1 MPAVTHNPQG
11 SIPVCSPT
19 LDGAERAYAL
29 DCIDANWISSTGEY
43 IPRFERMFAERCGA
57 THGVACC
64 NGTAALHLALE
75 TLDIGPGDE
84 VIIPSFTLIVS
95 ANVVCWTGATP
106 VLVDVKSD
114 TWCIDERL
122 IETKITPRTRAI
134 MIVHMYGHPCEMDEI
149 CAIARR
155 HGLYVI
161 EDAAQ
166 AHGAKYHGRTVGGI
180 GDVGCFSF
188 YGNKIITTGEGG
200 MLLTNDPSLAERA
213 ALLRNQAFGEERF
226 DHHHVGFN
234 YRMTNI
240 QAAIGCAQ
248 CERWDEK
255 VARKRELAAEY
266 DRLFADEGTLQLP
279 VEADGCQSVYW
290 MYGVVLKDDFG
301 RSKNDVCAQLAA
313 AGVETRPFFTPMNRQ
328 PVFQGSHRR
337 WPDLRGSYPVSERL
351 GERGFYLPSGLDL
364 TREEQAYIAE
374 QLLACKR

>member
-1 MPAVTHNPQG
+1 MPTVINRPRK
-11 SIPVCSPT
+11 SIPVCSPM
-19 LDGAERAYAL
+19 LDGEERANVL
-29 DCIDANWISSTGEY
+29 DCIDSNWISSAGEY
-43 IPRFERMFAERCGA
+43 IPRLEKAFAKRCGA
-57 THGVACC
+57 AHGVACC

-75 TLDIGPGDE
+75 ALEIGPGDE

-95 ANVVCWTGATP
+95 ANVVCWTGAVP
-106 VLVDVKSD
+106 VLVDVKSH
-114 TWCIDERL
+114 TWCIDEEL

-134 MIVHMYGHPCEMDEI
+134 VAVHMYGHPCAMDEI
-149 CAIARR
+149 RGIARR

-166 AHGAKYHGRTVGGI
+166 AHGATYRGRTVGGI

-200 MLLTNDPSLAERA
+200 MLVTNDAPIAERA

-226 DHHHVGFN
+226 VHHHVGFN

-266 DRLFADEGTLQLP
+266 DRLFADESALQLP
-279 VEADGCQSVYW
+279 VEADGCRSVYW
-290 MYGVVLKDDFG
+290 MYGVVLNDEFG
-301 RSKNDVCAQLAA
+301 RSTQDVRAHLAA
-313 AGVETRPFFTPMNRQ
+313 AGIETRPFFIPMNRQ
-328 PVFQGSHRR
+328 PVFQGCHRR
-337 WPDLRGSYPVSERL
+337 WPNLRGSYPVSERL
-351 GERGFYLPSGLDL
+351 GERGFYLPSGMDL
-364 TREEQAYIAE
+364 TREDQAHIAE
-374 QLLACKR
+374 QLLACKG